1 MVSMSVSCCCFYSGK
16 IRSPRTN
23 YLSSTPMFSSPSFQ
37 NFLSFTLCLRSFW
50 FIPSLFQIS
59 PLIKGI
65 EIIFGDP
72 GLLPPTFFPKDLT
85 ICLCHL
91 CIVGGNHGT
100 NVPVIIP
107 QTDKLGWVGLLAFF
121 SLTSGVVHSWC
132 ILSRVQPD
140 GAHPSP
146 GCIN

>member
-23 YLSSTPMFSSPSFQ
+23 YLSSTPMFSSPSFL

-72 GLLPPTFFPKDLT
+72 GLLPPTFFSKYLT
-85 ICLCHL
+85 TCLSHL

-107 QTDKLGWVGLLAFF
+107 QTDKLCEFPIYCSLKSACHIWVPWLLNAKHQSLVGLAF
-121 SLTSGVVHSWC
+121 W
-132 ILSRVQPD
+132 LSSV
-140 GAHPSP
+140 
-146 GCIN
+146 